1 MQLEDLRQSW
11 LNPPDELA
19 PISTAQ
25 LDKLLE
31 SRPGLVDKMH
41 RNACWETAF
50 SVLFTLVGPIMWA
63 MSTEF
68 LFKMYSVIVLL
79 AGSGMLYYYYRMF
92 AVLNQMRLVEGDV
105 RGHLQRLAAGMRTLM
120 RFYYRLTL
128 VMSPVLMLINFG
140 FFLSLE
146 LKRPA
151 PIRWQMVL
159 GMTGLSAVAALLMLV
174 ISVYA
179 TRWFMQRLY
188 GQHLDRLEASLHE
201 LDEPAPAAIR

>member
-63 MSTEF
+63 MSTAF

-179 TRWFMQRLY
+179 TRWFMQRMY
-188 GQHLDRLEASLHE
+188 GQHLDRLEANLHE
-201 LDEPAPAAIR
+201 LDEPEPVTAN

>member
-63 MSTEF
+63 MSTAF

-128 VMSPVLMLINFG
+128 MMNPVLMLINFG

-179 TRWFMQRLY
+179 TRWFMQRMY
-188 GQHLDRLEASLHE
+188 GQHLDRLEANLHE
-201 LDEPAPAAIR
+201 LDEPEPITAN

>member
-63 MSTEF
+63 MSTAF

-159 GMTGLSAVAALLMLV
+159 GMTGLSAVVALLMLV

-179 TRWFMQRLY
+179 TRWFMQRMY
-188 GQHLDRLEASLHE
+188 GQHLDRLEANLHE
-201 LDEPAPAAIR
+201 LDEPEPVTAN

>member
-63 MSTEF
+63 MSTES

-128 VMSPVLMLINFG
+128 MMNPVLMLINFG

-179 TRWFMQRLY
+179 TRWFMQRMY
-188 GQHLDRLEASLHE
+188 GQHLDRLEANLHE
-201 LDEPAPAAIR
+201 LDEPEPITAN

>member
-179 TRWFMQRLY
+179 TRWFMQRMY
-188 GQHLDRLEASLHE
+188 GQHLDRLEANLHE
-201 LDEPAPAAIR
+201 LDEPEPVTAN

>member
-179 TRWFMQRLY
+179 TRWFMQRMY
-188 GQHLDRLEASLHE
+188 GQHLDRLEANLHE
-201 LDEPAPAAIR
+201 LDEPEPITAN

>member
-79 AGSGMLYYYYRMF
+79 VGSGMLYYYYRMF

-179 TRWFMQRLY
+179 TRWFMQRMY
-188 GQHLDRLEASLHE
+188 GQHLDRLEANLHE
-201 LDEPAPAAIR
+201 LDEPEPVTAN

>member
-63 MSTEF
+63 MSTAF

-179 TRWFMQRLY
+179 TRWFMQRMY
-188 GQHLDRLEASLHE
+188 GQHLDRLEANLHE
-201 LDEPAPAAIR
+201 LDEPEPITAN

>member
-79 AGSGMLYYYYRMF
+79 VGSGMLYYYYRMF

-128 VMSPVLMLINFG
+128 MMSPVLMLINFG

-159 GMTGLSAVAALLMLV
+159 GMTGLSAVVALLMLV

-179 TRWFMQRLY
+179 TRWFMQRMY
-188 GQHLDRLEASLHE
+188 GQHLDRLEANLHE
-201 LDEPAPAAIR
+201 LDEPEPVTAN